1 MKSNILTIIR
11 KEFQRFF
18 GDRRMLLS
26 TVLLPGVM
34 IYVIYSLMG
43 TFMADRFTVGEE
55 ERPVVCVQALP
66 QSLEPVF
73 AQLPLT
79 LQFVDDAAQAR
90 EAVASDTAAAY
101 VEFPEAFDGSVAAYD
116 VQSGEAAPNIKIY
129 YNSASVAS
137 GSARSMLINALD
149 AYESSLANR
158 FDINAGAD
166 DYDNAGAVDYDLAS
180 ERDLTGMIFSMMVPM
195 LMLMFVF
202 SGCMAV
208 APESIAGEKERGT
221 IATLLVTPMKRS
233 ELAIGKIVS
242 LSAIALL
249 SGFSSFLG
257 TILSLPKLMGMS
269 GAEMNVSVYSIA
281 AYGQLLLVV
290 LSTVLVI
297 IALISIFS
305 AFAKSVKE
313 ASTTISPLMVL
324 VMLIGITSMLGN
336 GAPQQPLLYLIP
348 LYNSVQAM
356 NGILA
361 FSTNGLHIALT
372 VVSNVIY
379 ACAGA
384 FVLTRMFN
392 SEKIMF
398 TR

>member
-79 LQFVDDAAQAR
+79 LQFIDDAAQAR
-90 EAVASDTAAAY
+90 EAVSSDAAAAY

-137 GSARSMLINALD
+137 DSARAMLINALD
-149 AYESSLANR
+149 AYENSLANR

-166 DYDNAGAVDYDLAS
+166 DYDLAS

-297 IALISIFS
+297 IALISIIS

-372 VVSNVIY
+372 VISNVIY

>member
-34 IYVIYSLMG
+34 IYVLYSLMG

-55 ERPVVCVQALP
+55 ERPVVCIQALP

-79 LQFVDDAAQAR
+79 LQFIDDAAQAR
-90 EAVASDTAAAY
+90 EAVASDAAAAY

-137 GSARSMLINALD
+137 DSARAMLINALD
-149 AYESSLANR
+149 AYENSLANR

-166 DYDNAGAVDYDLAS
+166 DYDLAS

-297 IALISIFS
+297 IALISIIS

-361 FSTNGLHIALT
+361 FSTNGLHIVLT

>member
-1 MKSNILTIIR
+1 MKSNIITIIR

-18 GDRRMLLS
+18 GDRRMLLT
-26 TVLLPGVM
+26 TVLLPGLM

-43 TFMADRFTVGEE
+43 SFMADRFTVGEE
-55 ERPVVCVQALP
+55 ERPLVYV
-66 QSLEPVF
+66 QSLPESMEPLF

-79 LQFVDDAAQAR
+79 METADDAAQAMN
-90 EAVASDTAAAY
+90 AVSSDAAAAY

-116 VQSGEAAPNIKIY
+116 VQSGEPAPNIKLY

-137 GSARSMLINALD
+137 DSARAVLVNAFD

-158 FDINAGAD
+158 FDINAGD
-166 DYDNAGAVDYDLAS
+166 DNYDLAS
-180 ERDLTGMIFSMMVPM
+180 ERDLTAMIFSMLVPM

-233 ELAIGKIVS
+233 ELAIGKIIS
-242 LSAIALL
+242 LSVIALL

-269 GAEMNVSVYSIA
+269 GAEMSVRAYGVA
-281 AYGQLLLVV
+281 VYGQLLLVV

-297 IALISIFS
+297 IALISIIS
-305 AFAKSVKE
+305 AFTKSVKE

-361 FSTNGLHIALT
+361 FSSNGLHIALT
-372 VVSNVIY
+372 VISNVVY
-379 ACAGA
+379 ACVGA

>member
-1 MKSNILTIIR
+1 MKSNIITIIR

-18 GDRRMLLS
+18 GDRRMLLT
-26 TVLLPGVM
+26 TVLLPGLM

-43 TFMADRFTVGEE
+43 SFMADRFTVGEE
-55 ERPVVCVQALP
+55 ERPLVYV
-66 QSLEPVF
+66 QSLPESMEPLF
-73 AQLPLT
+73 AQLPFT
-79 LQFVDDAAQAR
+79 METADDAAQAMD
-90 EAVASDTAAAY
+90 AVSSDAAAAY

-116 VQSGEAAPNIKIY
+116 VQSGEPAPNIKLY

-137 GSARSMLINALD
+137 DSARAVLVNAFD

-158 FDINAGAD
+158 FDVNAGD
-166 DYDNAGAVDYDLAS
+166 DDYDLAS
-180 ERDLTGMIFSMMVPM
+180 ERDLTAMIFSMMVPM

-233 ELAIGKIVS
+233 ELAIGKIIS
-242 LSAIALL
+242 LSVIALL

-269 GAEMNVSVYSIA
+269 GAEMSVRAYGVA
-281 AYGQLLLVV
+281 VYGQLLLVV

-297 IALISIFS
+297 IALISIIS

-361 FSTNGLHIALT
+361 FSSNGLHIALT
-372 VVSNVIY
+372 VISNVVY
-379 ACAGA
+379 ACVGA

>member
-90 EAVASDTAAAY
+90 EAVASDAAAAY

-137 GSARSMLINALD
+137 DSARAMLINALD

-166 DYDNAGAVDYDLAS
+166 DYDLAS

-297 IALISIFS
+297 IALISIIS

>member
-43 TFMADRFTVGEE
+43 TFRADRFTVGEE

-90 EAVASDTAAAY
+90 EAVASDAAAAY

-137 GSARSMLINALD
+137 DSARAMLINALD

-166 DYDNAGAVDYDLAS
+166 DYDLAS

-297 IALISIFS
+297 IALISIIS

>member
-90 EAVASDTAAAY
+90 EAVASDAAAAY
-101 VEFPEAFDGSVAAYD
+101 VQFPEAFDGSVAAYD

-137 GSARSMLINALD
+137 DSARAMLINALD

-166 DYDNAGAVDYDLAS
+166 DYDLAS

>member
-1 MKSNILTIIR
+1 MTSGWEASRYEEQHSNDYP
-11 KEFQRFF
+11 QRVSEVLWRPAHAAEHGFAA
-18 GDRRMLLS
+18 RRDDLCDLFAHGN
-26 TVLLPGVM
+26 VHG
-34 IYVIYSLMG
+34 
-43 TFMADRFTVGEE
+43 
-55 ERPVVCVQALP
+55 VQALP

-90 EAVASDTAAAY
+90 EAVASDAAAAY

-137 GSARSMLINALD
+137 DSARAMLINALD

-166 DYDNAGAVDYDLAS
+166 DYDLAS

-297 IALISIFS
+297 IALISIIS

>member
-1 MKSNILTIIR
+1 MKTNILTIIR

-34 IYVIYSLMG
+34 IYAIYSLMG

-73 AQLPLT
+73 GHLPIT
-79 LQFVDDAAQAR
+79 LESADDAAQAIQ
-90 EAVASDTAAAY
+90 AVSTDTAAAY
-101 VEFPEAFDGSVAAYD
+101 VEFPQGFDDSVAAYD
-116 VQSGEAAPNIKIY
+116 VHSGEAAPNIKLY
-129 YNSASVAS
+129 FNSASVAS
-137 GSARSMLINALD
+137 DSARAMLVNALD
-149 AYESSLANR
+149 TYESSLANR
-158 FDINAGAD
+158 FDINAGSD
-166 DYDNAGAVDYDLAS
+166 DFDLAT
-180 ERDLTGMIFSMMVPM
+180 ERDLTGMIFSMLVPM
-195 LMLMFVF
+195 LMLLFVF

-242 LSAIALL
+242 LSVIALL
-249 SGFSSFLG
+249 SGLSSFLG
-257 TILSLPKLMGMS
+257 TIFSLPRLMGMA

-281 AYGQLLLVV
+281 AYMQLLLVV

-297 IALISIFS
+297 IAVISIIS

-313 ASTTISPLMVL
+313 ASTTIAPLMVV
-324 VMLIGITSMLGN
+324 VMLIGVTSMLGS
-336 GAPQQPLLYLIP
+336 GVPQQPLLYLIP

-356 NGILA
+356 TGILA
-361 FSTNGLHIALT
+361 FSASGLHIELT

-379 ACAGA
+379 ACIGA

>member
-55 ERPVVCVQALP
+55 ERPVVCIQALP

-90 EAVASDTAAAY
+90 EAVASDAAAAY

-137 GSARSMLINALD
+137 DSARAMLINALD
-149 AYESSLANR
+149 AYENSLANR

-166 DYDNAGAVDYDLAS
+166 DYDLAS

-297 IALISIFS
+297 IALISIIS

>member
-79 LQFVDDAAQAR
+79 LQFIDDAAQAT
-90 EAVASDTAAAY
+90 EAVSSDAAAAY

-137 GSARSMLINALD
+137 DSARAMLINALD
-149 AYESSLANR
+149 AYENSLANR

-166 DYDNAGAVDYDLAS
+166 DYDLAS

-297 IALISIFS
+297 IALISIIS

-313 ASTTISPLMVL
+313 ASTMISPLMVL

>member
-1 MKSNILTIIR
+1 
-11 KEFQRFF
+11 
-18 GDRRMLLS
+18 
-26 TVLLPGVM
+26 
-34 IYVIYSLMG
+34 
-43 TFMADRFTVGEE
+43 
-55 ERPVVCVQALP
+55 
-66 QSLEPVF
+66 
-73 AQLPLT
+73 
-79 LQFVDDAAQAR
+79 
-90 EAVASDTAAAY
+90 
-101 VEFPEAFDGSVAAYD
+101 
-116 VQSGEAAPNIKIY
+116 
-129 YNSASVAS
+129 
-137 GSARSMLINALD
+137 
-149 AYESSLANR
+149 
-158 FDINAGAD
+158 
-166 DYDNAGAVDYDLAS
+166 
-180 ERDLTGMIFSMMVPM
+180 MIFSMLVPM

-233 ELAIGKIVS
+233 ELAIGKIIS
-242 LSAIALL
+242 LSVIALL

-257 TILSLPKLMGMS
+257 TILSLPNLMGMS
-269 GAEMNVSVYSIA
+269 GAEMSVSAYGVA
-281 AYGQLLLVV
+281 VYGQLLLVV

-297 IALISIFS
+297 IALISIIS

-361 FSTNGLHIALT
+361 FSSNGLHIALT
-372 VVSNVIY
+372 VISNVVY
-379 ACAGA
+379 ACVGA

>member
-90 EAVASDTAAAY
+90 EAVASDAAAAY

-137 GSARSMLINALD
+137 DSARAMLINALD

-166 DYDNAGAVDYDLAS
+166 DYDLAS

-297 IALISIFS
+297 IALISIIS

-336 GAPQQPLLYLIP
+336 GAPQQPLLYLSP

>member
-18 GDRRMLLS
+18 SDRRMLLS

-90 EAVASDTAAAY
+90 EAVASDAAAAY

-137 GSARSMLINALD
+137 DSARAMLINALD
-149 AYESSLANR
+149 AYENSLANR

-166 DYDNAGAVDYDLAS
+166 DYDLAS

-297 IALISIFS
+297 IALISIIS

-336 GAPQQPLLYLIP
+336 GAPPQPLLYLIP

-384 FVLTRMFN
+384 FVLTKMFN

>member
-1 MKSNILTIIR
+1 MKSNIRTIIR

-90 EAVASDTAAAY
+90 EAVASDAAAAY

-137 GSARSMLINALD
+137 DSARAMLINALD

-166 DYDNAGAVDYDLAS
+166 DYDLAS

-297 IALISIFS
+297 IALISIIS

>member
-55 ERPVVCVQALP
+55 ERPVVCIQALP

-90 EAVASDTAAAY
+90 EAVASDAAAAY

-137 GSARSMLINALD
+137 DSARAMLINALD

-166 DYDNAGAVDYDLAS
+166 DYDLAS

-297 IALISIFS
+297 IALISIIS

>member
-1 MKSNILTIIR
+1 MKSNIITIIR

-18 GDRRMLLS
+18 GDRRMLLT
-26 TVLLPGVM
+26 TVLLPGLM

-43 TFMADRFTVGEE
+43 SFMADRFTVGEE
-55 ERPVVCVQALP
+55 ERPLVYVQALP
-66 QSLEPVF
+66 ESMEPLF

-79 LQFVDDAAQAR
+79 METADDAAQAMD
-90 EAVASDTAAAY
+90 AVSSDAAAAY

-116 VQSGEAAPNIKIY
+116 VQSGEPAPNIKLY

-137 GSARSMLINALD
+137 DSARAVLVNAFD

-158 FDINAGAD
+158 FDINAGD
-166 DYDNAGAVDYDLAS
+166 DDYDLAS
-180 ERDLTGMIFSMMVPM
+180 ERDLTAMIFSMLVPM

-233 ELAIGKIVS
+233 ELAIGKIIS
-242 LSAIALL
+242 LSVIALL

-269 GAEMNVSVYSIA
+269 GAEMSVSAYGVA
-281 AYGQLLLVV
+281 VYGQLLLVV

-297 IALISIFS
+297 IALISIIS

-361 FSTNGLHIALT
+361 FSSNGLHIALT
-372 VVSNVIY
+372 VISNVVY
-379 ACAGA
+379 ACVGA

>member
-90 EAVASDTAAAY
+90 EAVASDAAAAY

-137 GSARSMLINALD
+137 DSARAMLINALD

-166 DYDNAGAVDYDLAS
+166 DYDLAS

>member
-1 MKSNILTIIR
+1 MKSNIITIIR

-18 GDRRMLLS
+18 GDRRMLLT
-26 TVLLPGVM
+26 TVLLPGLM

-43 TFMADRFTVGEE
+43 SFMADRFTVGEE
-55 ERPVVCVQALP
+55 ERPLVYVQALP
-66 QSLEPVF
+66 ESMEPLF

-79 LQFVDDAAQAR
+79 METADDSAQAMD
-90 EAVASDTAAAY
+90 AVSSDAAAAY

-116 VQSGEAAPNIKIY
+116 VQSGEPAPNIKLY

-137 GSARSMLINALD
+137 DSARAVLVNAFD

-158 FDINAGAD
+158 FDINAGD
-166 DYDNAGAVDYDLAS
+166 DDYDLAS
-180 ERDLTGMIFSMMVPM
+180 ERDLTAMIFSMLVPM

-233 ELAIGKIVS
+233 ELAIGKIIS
-242 LSAIALL
+242 LSVIALL

-269 GAEMNVSVYSIA
+269 GAEMSVSAYGVSV
-281 AYGQLLLVV
+281 YGQLLLVV

-297 IALISIFS
+297 IALISIIS

-361 FSTNGLHIALT
+361 FSSNGLHIALT
-372 VVSNVIY
+372 VISNVVY
-379 ACAGA
+379 ACVGA

>member
-90 EAVASDTAAAY
+90 EAVASDAAAAY

-137 GSARSMLINALD
+137 DSARAMLINALD
-149 AYESSLANR
+149 AYENSLANR

-166 DYDNAGAVDYDLAS
+166 DYDLAS

-297 IALISIFS
+297 IALISIIS

-384 FVLTRMFN
+384 FVLTKMFN

>member
-90 EAVASDTAAAY
+90 EAVASDAAAAY
-101 VEFPEAFDGSVAAYD
+101 VQFPEAFDGSVAAYD

-137 GSARSMLINALD
+137 DSARAMLINALD

-166 DYDNAGAVDYDLAS
+166 DYDLAS

-297 IALISIFS
+297 IALISIIS

>member
-79 LQFVDDAAQAR
+79 VQFVDDAAQAR
-90 EAVASDTAAAY
+90 EAVASDAAAAY

-137 GSARSMLINALD
+137 DSARAMLINALD

-166 DYDNAGAVDYDLAS
+166 DYDLAS

-249 SGFSSFLG
+249 SGFSSFLS

-297 IALISIFS
+297 IALISIIS

>member
-90 EAVASDTAAAY
+90 EAVASDAAAAY
-101 VEFPEAFDGSVAAYD
+101 VQFPEAFDGSVAAYD

-137 GSARSMLINALD
+137 DSARAMLINALD

-166 DYDNAGAVDYDLAS
+166 DYDLAS

-257 TILSLPKLMGMS
+257 TILSLPKLTGMS